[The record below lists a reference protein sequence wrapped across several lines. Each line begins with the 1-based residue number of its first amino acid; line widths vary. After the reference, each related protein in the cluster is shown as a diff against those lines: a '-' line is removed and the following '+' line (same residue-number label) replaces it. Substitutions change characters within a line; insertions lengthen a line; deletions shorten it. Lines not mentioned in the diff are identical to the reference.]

1 MGSNTPA
8 SNASRPRKRA
18 RLLYEHRISLY
29 SFLVAL
35 PGLLVATVL
44 VWAQAWSL
52 ESRLALIGAE
62 LFVWWL
68 LAMALQEQTTRPLQ
82 TIANVIA
89 SLREEDYSFRARNAA
104 PEDALG
110 ELSLEVN
117 ALADMLSDEKIRN
130 IEATA
135 LLQRVVDEIDAPLF
149 AFDPARTLRLV
160 NPAGEHLLRQPKA
173 RMLGHGAAELSL
185 EECLTAANESL
196 VELNLKD
203 SQARWLLRRSSFRQN
218 GVPHTLVVLSD
229 VSRALREEE
238 RRAWQR
244 LIRVLGHELSNSLA
258 PIKSIAGS
266 LSSRVSST
274 PMDADVRSDLQ
285 RGLEIIETRSASL
298 QRFLEA
304 YRKLAQMPAPVLR
317 AVSLVPLVTRA
328 ASLETRVK
336 VCLQAGPDVVF
347 QADPDQLE
355 QMLINLVRNAADA
368 VLETSGGQGLTGPAL
383 SGSTNEERFSVTGR
397 PSTGKV
403 VVRWDSNEENVTL
416 AIEDDGPGL
425 SNPAN
430 VFTPFYTTKPNG
442 SGVGLVLSRQI
453 AEAHGGSIEIGNRPG
468 GRGCV
473 VKVVLRRSPSQPAPV
488 PVRSDTAGATSF
500 SA

>member
-1 MGSNTPA
+1 MGSSSIGPQ
-8 SNASRPRKRA
+8 SSRPKKRT

-35 PGLLVATVL
+35 PALVVSMVL
-44 VWAQAWSL
+44 VWAQAWST
-52 ESRLALIGAE
+52 EGRLSLIGAE

-68 LAMALQEQTTRPLQ
+68 LAAALQEQTTRPLQ
-82 TIANVIA
+82 TLANVIA
-89 SLREEDYSFRARNAA
+89 SLREEDYSFRARNATS
-104 PEDALG
+104 EDALG

-117 ALADMLSDEKIRN
+117 ALADMLSDQKVRA

-149 AFDPARTLRLV
+149 AFDPASKLRLV
-160 NPAGEHLLRQPKA
+160 NPAGEHLLKQNKA
-173 RMLGHGAAELSL
+173 RMLGRSAVELSL
-185 EECLTAANESL
+185 QQCLDGDNESL
-196 VELNLKD
+196 VELNLND

-266 LSSRVSST
+266 LRSRAAST
-274 PMDADVRSDLQ
+274 AMDADVRSDLE
-285 RGLEIIETRSASL
+285 RGLEIIEARSASL
-298 QRFLEA
+298 HRFLEA
-304 YRKLAQMPAPVLR
+304 YRRLAQMPAPALR
-317 AVSLVPLVTRA
+317 EVTLGPLVARA
-328 ASLETRVK
+328 AGLETRIRVR
-336 VCLQAGPDVVF
+336 VRPGPDVVF
-347 QADPDQLE
+347 PADPDQLE

-368 VLETSGGQGLTGPAL
+368 VLEMPTAAPEKSPEAPA
-383 SGSTNEERFSVTGR
+383 SDSER
-397 PSTGKV
+397 V
-403 VVRWDSNEENVTL
+403 VVRWDANPEDVIL

-425 SNPAN
+425 MNPAN
-430 VFTPFYTTKPNG
+430 VFTPFYTTKPTG

-453 AEAHGGSIEIGNRPG
+453 AEAHGGRIEIANRPNA
-468 GRGCV
+468 RGCS
-473 VKVVLRRSPSQPAPV
+473 VKVVLPRSPTRPLQAPM
-488 PVRSDTAGATSF
+488 TL
-500 SA
+500 

>member
-1 MGSNTPA
+1 MES
-8 SNASRPRKRA
+8 SSRPNVPHPPKRA

-35 PGLLVATVL
+35 PGLLLGSVFVWMQPWTVG
-44 VWAQAWSL
+44 
-52 ESRLALIGAE
+52 SRLALLGAE

-68 LAMALQEQTTRPLQ
+68 LAAALQEQTTRPLQ
-82 TIANVIA
+82 TLANVIA
-89 SLREEDYSFRARNAA
+89 SLREEDYSFRARNAG
-104 PEDALG
+104 PQDALG

-117 ALADMLSDEKIRN
+117 ALADMLSSEKIRT

-149 AFDPARTLRLV
+149 AFDLAGRLRLV
-160 NPAGEHLLRQPKA
+160 NPAGEHLLRLPRT
-173 RMLGHGAAELSL
+173 RMLASTASELNLQPCLAAP
-185 EECLTAANESL
+185 NESV
-196 VELNLKD
+196 VELNLNE
-203 SQARWLLRRSSFRQN
+203 SQARWLLRRSTFRQD

-238 RRAWQR
+238 RKAWQR

-274 PMDADVRSDLQ
+274 AMDADVRSDLQ
-285 RGLEIIETRSASL
+285 RGLEIIETRSESL

-304 YRKLAQMPAPVLR
+304 YRRLAQMPAPALR
-317 AVSLVPLVTRA
+317 DVPLAPLITRVVN
-328 ASLETRVK
+328 LETRMK
-336 VCLQAGPDVVF
+336 VSVQPGPDLVF
-347 QADPDQLE
+347 RADPDQLE

-368 VLETSGGQGLTGPAL
+368 VLQTSSPVPVEA
-383 SGSTNEERFSVTGR
+383 SERASASVD
-397 PSTGKV
+397 GKV
-403 VVRWDSNEENVTL
+403 VVRWEAGRDDVIIG
-416 AIEDDGPGL
+416 IEDDGPGL
-425 SNPAN
+425 LNPAN

-453 AEAHGGSIEIGNRPG
+453 AEAHGGNVEIANRAQA
-468 GRGCV
+468 RGCV
-473 VKVVLRRSPSQPAPV
+473 VKVILPRSPALPAM
-488 PVRSDTAGATSF
+488 AGL
-500 SA
+500 